1 MMEVEN
7 LDQFDR
13 EVTFSGCTI
22 ITVPGREG
30 FLWIDPLGQLH
41 NAGMNIHVNSGK
53 VQVLVDDVTRRLSYG
68 WHKE

>member
-1 MMEVEN
+1 MIEN

-22 ITVPGREG
+22 ITVPGQDG
-30 FLWIDPLGQLH
+30 FLWLDSLGQLH
-41 NAGMNIHVNSGK
+41 NAGMNIRVNSGT

-68 WHKE
+68 WYKE

>member
-1 MMEVEN
+1 MIEN

-30 FLWIDPLGQLH
+30 FLWLDSLGQLH
-41 NAGMNIHVNSGK
+41 NAGMNICVNSGK